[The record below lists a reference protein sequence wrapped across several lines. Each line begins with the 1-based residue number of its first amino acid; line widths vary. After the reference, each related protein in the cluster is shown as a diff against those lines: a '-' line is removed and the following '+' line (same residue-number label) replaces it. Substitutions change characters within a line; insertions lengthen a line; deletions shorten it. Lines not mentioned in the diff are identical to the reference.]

1 MQRTNAAGACGLALV
16 RCGELA
22 YSALGQGSDL
32 MTLLDGAIPGESPQD
47 AVSLLNTLHL
57 I

>member
-22 YSALGQGSDL
+22 YSALGQGSEL

-47 AVSLLNTLHL
+47 AASLLNTLHL